1 MGVPIVS
8 QSSSQGL
15 WRAARPYRA
24 RKRLRFAVLMILL
37 GIVMFFLVGELLLLL
52 DVFPLYTSYSD
63 LGVEAFCF
71 SVLAGLA
78 IIFGFGAIRYYRHI
92 LALGLVDE
100 SVYRIFT
107 VFSKGKMVDVTD
119 NALKALHMDYS
130 RYDPPAPAYTNSRM
144 FPKNLMA
151 MFTVRDQGLSI
162 VVYTGSIKGD
172 TTYRSDVILG
182 PVHPINKTVVR
193 SILKAI
199 DDGEEMVRPPLN
211 IRTA

>member
-1 MGVPIVS
+1 MGVPVGF
-8 QSSSQGL
+8 QSSPQGL

-24 RKRLRFAVLMILL
+24 RKRLRFTVLMSLL

-52 DVFPLYTSYSD
+52 DMFPSYTSYSD
-63 LGVEAFCF
+63 LGVDAYCF

-78 IIFGFGAIRYYRHI
+78 IILGFGAIRYYRHI

-107 VFSKGKMVDVTD
+107 VFSKGKMVEVTD

-130 RYDPPAPAYTNSRM
+130 RYDPPAPAYTNTRR
-144 FPKNLMA
+144 FPKDLMA
-151 MFTVRDQGLSI
+151 MFSVRDQGLSI

-172 TTYRSDVILG
+172 TSFISDVIVG
-182 PVHPINKTVVR
+182 PVHPNNTTVVG

-199 DDGEEMVRPPLN
+199 DDGKEMVRPPLN